1 MKTFRLIWGP
11 TAECIGIVEARD
23 VCAAIRKAPLPWRRF
38 LGEIRAEEV

>member
-11 TAECIGIVEARD
+11 TAECIGEVSAHTA
-23 VCAAIRKAPLPWRRF
+23 CAAVRKAPMPWRRF